1 MSLVIFRR
9 TVLSAVRRLAQLLI
23 KSIDWCLFCCIRKP
37 EMKIVEEYHPWTR
50 RVGATDTYKKLRC
63 ALAGRGANSVDD
75 HCLLLF
81 EKMCDNDERIQRE
94 IEYLILSLKEPDD
107 EPYDEPDDIALAL
120 REQSP

>member
-1 MSLVIFRR
+1 MSLIIFGK

-23 KSIDWCLFCCIRKP
+23 KSIDWCLFCFMRKP
-37 EMKIVEEYHPWTR
+37 EMKITEEYHPWTKR
-50 RVGATDTYKKLRC
+50 AGATDTYKNLRYT
-63 ALAGRGANSVDD
+63 LAGRGSNVDD

-107 EPYDEPDDIALAL
+107 EPEDIALAL

>member
-1 MSLVIFRR
+1 MSLIIFRT
-9 TVLSAVRRLAQLLI
+9 TVSLAVRRLAQLLI
-23 KSIDWCLFCCIRKP
+23 KSIDWCLFCFMRKP
-37 EMKIVEEYHPWTR
+37 EMKITESYHPWTR
-50 RVGATDTYKKLRC
+50 REGAQTDTYNELRYT
-63 ALAGRGANSVDD
+63 LARRGSNVDD

-81 EKMCDNDERIQRE
+81 SNICNNDSRIRSE

>member
-1 MSLVIFRR
+1 MIIFGK

-23 KSIDWCLFCCIRKP
+23 KSIDWGLFCCIRKP

-81 EKMCDNDERIQRE
+81 EKMCDNDERIRSE

>member
-1 MSLVIFRR
+1 MSLIIFGR
-9 TVLSAVRRLAQLLI
+9 TALSVGRKLSQLLI

-50 RVGATDTYKKLRC
+50 REGATDTYKNLRY
-63 ALAGRGANSVDD
+63 ALAWRGSNVDD
-75 HCLLLF
+75 HCLLIF
-81 EKMCDNDERIQRE
+81 ANICNNDSRIQRE

-107 EPYDEPDDIALAL
+107 EPDDEPEDIALAL

>member
-37 EMKIVEEYHPWTR
+37 ELKIVEEYPPWTR
-50 RVGATDTYKKLRC
+50 SVGATDTDKKLRC

-81 EKMCDNDERIQRE
+81 EKMCDNDSRIRSE

-107 EPYDEPDDIALAL
+107 EPYDEPEDISLAL
-120 REQSP
+120 REQSH